1 MPADPTPPPPPQAV
15 SGPASQSSPQPAQSP
30 VPSKPSFRLSRLFLL
45 PFKSKLFA
53 LATLAVLFGAGTMI
67 YNAAQA
73 HNGGGGSMD
82 NLAIDAA
89 PWSLK
94 AGVSFIAAFVF
105 AFLLRLAIKM
115 ALLIGGTLIAGAML
129 LHWLGLGV
137 STEHVDA
144 LKEGLQHTTTAIK
157 QQGDHMWEIAKTYLP
172 SGTAA
177 GAGLW
182 KGARQDIT

>member
-1 MPADPTPPPPPQAV
+1 
-15 SGPASQSSPQPAQSP
+15 
-30 VPSKPSFRLSRLFLL
+30 
-45 PFKSKLFA
+45 
-53 LATLAVLFGAGTMI
+53 
-67 YNAAQA
+67 
-73 HNGGGGSMD
+73 
-82 NLAIDAA
+82 
-89 PWSLK
+89 
-94 AGVSFIAAFVF
+94 
-105 AFLLRLAIKM
+105 M